1 MKYSQ
6 LPWDLI
12 ISIAPHAVHLLST
25 SKEGW
30 GGELGWMRLGGL
42 PSWENEMKA
51 FFRSLYCSSLPAHG
65 TQISDIIDPNLFCI
79 NHDSELNWIYLV
91 NQFNYCTVEK
101 LGTLSIFIA
110 DLSMLMSSW
119 TNLHPNEFEVL
130 GPDSSAGLQDSDRD
144 SASPRNPPED
154 WGGCDVVENWV
165 DFEVNCIVRPLGRS
179 VPPALVGWGQVHRLD
194 NRRGRLFGHLH
205 RHLHYYLGC

>member
-1 MKYSQ
+1 MDQKLLIFFEIFTTTLRFNHFHCPSRR
-6 LPWDLI
+6 PLI
-12 ISIAPHAVHLLST
+12 IYI
-25 SKEGW
+25 KGR
-30 GGELGWMRLGGL
+30 LGRGTGLDEVGGL

-51 FFRSLYCSSLPAHG
+51 FFRSLYCSILPAHG

-144 SASPRNPPED
+144 SASPRNPPEH
-154 WGGCDVVENWV
+154 WGWLWCCCGCGWK
-165 DFEVNCIVRPLGRS
+165 
-179 VPPALVGWGQVHRLD
+179 VGG
-194 NRRGRLFGHLH
+194 F
-205 RHLHYYLGC
+205 